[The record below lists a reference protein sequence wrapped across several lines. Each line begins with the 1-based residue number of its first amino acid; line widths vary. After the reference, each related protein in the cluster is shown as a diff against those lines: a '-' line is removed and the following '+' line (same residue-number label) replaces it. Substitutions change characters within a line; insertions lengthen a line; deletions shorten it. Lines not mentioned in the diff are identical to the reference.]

1 MEKERLKRLLKEI
14 DGKGYKS
21 YKKIEGVYNFGEYI
35 LFIDH
40 VQPDP
45 FAPPSKLRI
54 RIPQEIAGF
63 PYSLFSNESRE
74 IALRDFLTR
83 KFYSAI
89 KKISKGKRGSGKSG
103 IISIDKPGQEILER
117 TSVIVKRE
125 FVEVRF
131 SVGLPAF
138 GRKISSKNA
147 QEIFFKEIPEIVKE
161 SLFFKNLNKAELTKH
176 IEVTEDADFLREKL
190 PQLNLVAFV
199 ADGSILPR
207 KSGIEDKPLKE
218 GKVIP
223 FKSPEELKI
232 EIELPN
238 NGKISGMG
246 IREGVTLIV
255 GGGFHGKSTL
265 LEALQFGIYNHIPGD
280 GREFVVTSPW
290 CVKIRA
296 EDGRRVEKV
305 DISPFIKD
313 LPFGKKTEEF
323 STEDASGSTSQ
334 ASNIIEALEAGAK
347 LLLIDED
354 TSATNFMIR
363 DRRMQRL
370 VSKEKEPI
378 TPFIDKVRQL
388 YRDYGVSTILVMGG
402 SGDYFDVADCVIC
415 MVDYLPYDVTKKAKE
430 ICLIDKAQREKEGG
444 ESFGKITER
453 IPLPESI
460 DARKGK
466 KEVKISPKGLYSIV
480 FGKTTIDLSCVEQL
494 VDVSQTKAIGDAI
507 FYLKKYIDGK
517 RTLREV
523 VEMVMD
529 DIERYGLDIL
539 SKFPVG
545 DYASFRKFELIA
557 AINRLRTLK
566 VIQKR

>member
-176 IEVTEDADFLREKL
+176 IEVAEDADFLREKL

-280 GREFVVTSPW
+280 GREFVVTSPL

>member
-523 VEMVMD
+523 VEMVMN